1 MKLIERY
8 ALSAGLK
15 IGKQSM
21 VENYYPL
28 PFSRYITLHASSKMA
43 GKEYPY
49 YHLVIDLIKPYLDAA
64 DIRIVQLGAPNDAAL
79 PHCHHTQ
86 GKTDLH
92 QASYLVHGAMLH
104 LGNDSVWGHRAG
116 YLGIPLVQPWG
127 TTDPKNHSSYDADP
141 SKTIY
146 LESHRFGRNPTFA
159 AQESPSTIA
168 LIPPEDIAGA
178 VLHLLGITH
187 QPFAKTQF
195 IGPLYQHTIFDWIP
209 NAQPALNLAPEIP
222 ISVRM
227 DLEFSEQNLL
237 TLLQTGRKVTII
249 TGRPI
254 NLQILAAF
262 RLNILS
268 YSHELGADCPLD
280 YILNVK
286 RLLANVIF
294 FCRESD
300 PERLSALRFTYFDV
314 CTVEQVILSTRDDYL
329 RESAAYLNKPLDKDS
344 HLDTL
349 SIKTNQYIMSNGKIY
364 LSYAHV
370 AADQSVTDLNV
381 KMTQVIDSPAFW
393 RDLSHYLV
401 YANPIS
407 TAS

>member
-1 MKLIERY
+1 MRLIERY
-8 ALSAGLK
+8 ALSSGLK

-43 GKEYPY
+43 GKEYPH
-49 YHLVIDLIKPYLDAA
+49 YHLVIDLLKPYLDAA

-127 TTDPKNHSSYDADP
+127 TTDPKNHSSYEADP
-141 SKTIY
+141 SKTVFIQ
-146 LESHRFGRNPTFA
+146 SHRFGRNPTFA

-168 LIPPEDIAGA
+168 LIPPEDLAGA
-178 VLHLLGITH
+178 VLRLLGIPH
-187 QPFAKTQF
+187 QPFAQTQF
-195 IGPLYQHTIFDWIP
+195 IGPLYNHTIFDWVP
-209 NAQPALNLAPEIP
+209 NAQPVLNLAPEIP

-227 DLEFSEQNLL
+227 DLEFNEANLL
-237 TLLQTGRKVTII
+237 ALLQTGRKVTIV
-249 TGRPI
+249 TGKPI
-254 NLQILAAF
+254 NLQVLAAF
-262 RLNILS
+262 RASILS
-268 YSHELGADCPLD
+268 YSHELGADCPPD

-286 RLLANVIF
+286 RLLTNVAF
-294 FCRESD
+294 FSREPD
-300 PERLSALRFTYFDV
+300 AEKLSAIRFQYFDV
-314 CTVEQVILSTRDDYL
+314 CTVEQVPHSTRDDYL
-329 RESAAYLNKPLDKDS
+329 REASAYLNKPLDKES

-349 SIKTNQYIMSNGKIY
+349 SIKTNKYIMSNGKIF

-381 KMTQVIDSPAFW
+381 RTAQVIDLPAFW

-401 YANPIS
+401 YQPA
-407 TAS
+407 